1 MNKEIKKGNIY
12 DYKILGS
19 ESLRENERLILK
31 SLTLQFYKINV
42 IKNLTLKKIA
52 YRTVL
57 FL

>member
-19 ESLRENERLILK
+19 ESFHENERLILK